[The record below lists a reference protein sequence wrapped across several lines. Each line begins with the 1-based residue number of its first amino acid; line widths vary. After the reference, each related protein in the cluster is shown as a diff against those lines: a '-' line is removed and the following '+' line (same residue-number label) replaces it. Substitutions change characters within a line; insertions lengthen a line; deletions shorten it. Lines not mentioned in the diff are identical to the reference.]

1 MSGKAYFVNGEHGP
15 AIIEGPLTAL
25 NWLTILPVPSATAFD
40 RVTGGRV
47 MASVPFIGIVLGIVG
62 GAIAFAA
69 TSLGVASIVA
79 ATSIVCFWELFTR
92 FMHLDGLADVSDALG
107 SYAPPA
113 RAREIIADPA
123 TGLIGMGACLISI
136 LIHISS
142 FTALLDAHL
151 WWMVMI
157 TPMIGRF
164 CAIFGAHSRLKP
176 MNPTGFGAMLIGTVK
191 THTII
196 AWLCVLLVICIGVPL
211 VMDRGELI
219 TITILGLLCS
229 VTLALVEI
237 HHLHRRFEGM
247 NGDTT
252 GFIMHSATALCAL
265 VFAVGVGI
273 VA

>member
-79 ATSIVCFWELFTR
+79 ATVIVCFWELFTR

-136 LIHISS
+136 LIHISFFHCTSRCSPLVDGDDYPDDRTVLCHLRSS
-142 FTALLDAHL
+142 FTAQTHEPYWFWCNAH
-151 WWMVMI
+151 WHSENSHYYRVVM
-157 TPMIGRF
+157 
-164 CAIFGAHSRLKP
+164 CAP
-176 MNPTGFGAMLIGTVK
+176 CNM
-191 THTII
+191 
-196 AWLCVLLVICIGVPL
+196 
-211 VMDRGELI
+211 
-219 TITILGLLCS
+219 
-229 VTLALVEI
+229 
-237 HHLHRRFEGM
+237 HRRSPR
-247 NGDTT
+247 NG
-252 GFIMHSATALCAL
+252 SR
-265 VFAVGVGI
+265 
-273 VA
+273 